1 MRVLTTNA
9 IVRPIETL
17 CQGPQSKRRMI
28 MTHCPS
34 ASASSSV
41 GAVGPAFNRRFRSH
55 ILTPLTDSV
64 DPRRAGNSG
73 SLVQLLYRTVGRWQS
88 M

>member
-41 GAVGPAFNRRFRSH
+41 GLLAQPLIDGSGTH
-55 ILTPLTDSV
+55 IFPH
-64 DPRRAGNSG
+64 
-73 SLVQLLYRTVGRWQS
+73 
-88 M
+88 